1 MGDKWE
7 LAWLMNNALEKY
19 NKRKEEKG
27 KVLDK
32 HDPCRGCIVKNTS
45 CPDEFYELC
54 ERCFEYEK
62 EKKEMK
68 RWNQGAAVLDTCGTE
83 QTTTGEITL
92 DKMIAA
98 RREGRRQDG
107 LVAKNKHPHEELVRQ
122 ICEAG
127 ESLIK
132 NAESIAGSEKYVSGL
147 TIRVDFSKDFN
158 PVIRVSKDFVPEKYL
173 ERVSE

>member
-19 NKRKEEKG
+19 NKRKEEMK
-27 KVLDK
+27 KALDK
-32 HDPCRGCIVKNTS
+32 HNPCRGCIVKNTS

-54 ERCFEYEK
+54 LRCLEYEK

-68 RWNQGAAVLDTCGTE
+68 NNT
-83 QTTTGEITL
+83 
-92 DKMIAA
+92 
-98 RREGRRQDG
+98 
-107 LVAKNKHPHEELVRQ
+107 HEELVRQ
-122 ICEAG
+122 IREAG

-158 PVIRVSKDFVPEKYL
+158 PVIRVSKDFVPERYL
-173 ERVSE
+173 ERVSEE